1 MKPIIKIICLSLLSF
16 YASAQQSA
24 KFKNELRAALKL
36 GITNQMADSLIFRN
50 YSDLLWFYDMSSD
63 IKTYPLQEM
72 SNDEL
77 YQNNLPKLF
86 ADTGQSINTLA
97 CLMAA
102 AAKDTLQI
110 SNIEQILKR
119 DNYKNMFAAKSL
131 LMLNPTAL
139 LPVAK
144 CIKAYDFNEQVQYL
158 TIDFLHIKE
167 PVLEQ
172 FARDSIFSDD
182 KAMQYLSIKAMHVI
196 TIKEANEKLLK
207 QAVSRYDTL
216 MKGWPIAVLAEYK
229 SSGIYEL
236 LKPYINHEKLRQVS
250 LKALARSKDAYDRTQ
265 FLKLVDTK
273 QVDADLLNALLNSE
287 QETYI
292 EKWLSLF
299 KDGIFPV
306 DYFFSYHQGLSQPKY
321 FQIIIDIID
330 TNANATHLYSLM
342 EYFKSNKD
350 ELTKAFLE
358 KCLKHRFKGVREQ
371 AETLLRNDF

>member
-1 MKPIIKIICLSLLSF
+1 MLLSF
-16 YASAQQSA
+16 HASAQQSA
-24 KFKNELRAALKL
+24 KFKNELRAALAL
-36 GITNQMADSLIFRN
+36 GITNQMADSLIFKN
-50 YSDLLWFYDMSSD
+50 YGDLLWFYDISSD
-63 IKTYPLQEM
+63 VKAYPLQEM
-72 SNDEL
+72 LNDEL
-77 YQNNLPKLF
+77 YQNSLPKLF
-86 ADTGQSINTLA
+86 ADTGKSINTLA

-102 AAKDTLQI
+102 AAKDTSQI
-110 SNIEQILKR
+110 SNIEQILKQN
-119 DNYKNMFAAKSL
+119 NYRNLFAAKSL

-144 CIKAYDFNEQVQYL
+144 CIKAYGFDERVQYL

-167 PVLEQ
+167 SVLEQ
-172 FARDSIFSDD
+172 FARDSIFSND

-196 TIKEANEKLLK
+196 TVKDANEKLLK

-229 SSGIYEL
+229 ASGIYEL
-236 LKPYINHEKLRQVS
+236 LKPYINHEELRQVS
-250 LKALARSKDAYDRTQ
+250 LKALARSNDAYDKIQ
-265 FLKLVDTK
+265 FLKLLDTK
-273 QVDADLLNALLNSE
+273 LVDADLLNALLNSE
-287 QETYI
+287 QEAYT

-299 KDGIFPV
+299 KDGMFPV

-342 EYFKSNKD
+342 EYFKSNRD

-358 KCLKHRFKGVREQ
+358 KCLKHRFEGIREE
-371 AETLLRNDF
+371 AEILLRNEF